1 MRCGCAEG
9 MANQQSAAAYAAAV
23 SGLYQKKVTLK
34 RDDMLLVRWATK
46 ETSENGN
53 INLEGITSDL
63 GKRLYDSIYDMYLD
77 EFEDYEEGSGMNR
90 LN

>member
-1 MRCGCAEG
+1 MRCWCAEG

-63 GKRLYDSIYDMYLD
+63 GLLSGNPRLFNDRDKSVILP
-77 EFEDYEEGSGMNR
+77 E
-90 LN
+90 